1 MGIGKSY
8 KILTY
13 ISMAKKR
20 NLKMQVFPKA
30 EGRGKYK
37 MNVGQGRTP
46 EEIEG
51 MIKEY
56 RETGSIDEKRWARR

>member
-1 MGIGKSY
+1 
-8 KILTY
+8 
-13 ISMAKKR
+13 MAKKR
-20 NLKMQVFPKA
+20 NLKMQTFPKA

-51 MIKEY
+51 MIKEN

>member
-1 MGIGKSY
+1 
-8 KILTY
+8 
-13 ISMAKKR
+13 MAKKR

-46 EEIEG
+46 EAIAE

-56 RETGSIDEKRWARR
+56 RETGKIDEKRWARR